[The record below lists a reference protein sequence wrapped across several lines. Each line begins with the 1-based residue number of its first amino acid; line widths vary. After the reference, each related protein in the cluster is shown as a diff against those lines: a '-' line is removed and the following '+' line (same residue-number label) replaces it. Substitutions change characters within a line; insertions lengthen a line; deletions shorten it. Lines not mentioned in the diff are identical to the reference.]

1 MSFTVFYLVHPS
13 HACHENGLF
22 LARKARHLTHNKTPD
37 FTSPTPRYIC
47 VCAMQQ
53 HFLFSCV
60 IKGGITKT
68 PFPTC
73 QNPAKKSSTALHRN
87 GVGDLTEFSFR
98 SLRTQSAL
106 RLRGGI
112 LYIVSPA
119 LSREESCH
127 LHNNRYFK
135 RFFFLIMPQNI
146 LWALFGGQRARNII

>member
-1 MSFTVFYLVHPS
+1 MPATRMACFWQGKPDTSHITKLQISLVQHP
-13 HACHENGLF
+13 G
-22 LARKARHLTHNKTPD
+22 
-37 FTSPTPRYIC
+37 TS
-47 VCAMQQ
+47 VCDAMQQ

-73 QNPAKKSSTALHRN
+73 QNPAKKSSTSLHRN
-87 GVGDLTEFSFR
+87 GAGDLTEFSFR

-146 LWALFGGQRARNII
+146 L